1 MSLAAINGFRK
12 LRQEIG
18 DPLEKP
24 RNKNCRKAKMP
35 KKLPKAS
42 PNAQDFKD
50 PNQINIEQTNK
61 H

>member
-1 MSLAAINGFRK
+1 MA
-12 LRQEIG
+12 
-18 DPLEKP
+18 
-24 RNKNCRKAKMP
+24 

>member
-12 LRQEIG
+12 LRQEIAIILKS
-18 DPLEKP
+18 PT
-24 RNKNCRKAKMP
+24 NINWRKAKMP